1 MSILLFTITEATS
14 AEIQIRGK
22 KKCYMRIIIG
32 RNLSHKFHF
41 IEFCFKGSFVSASC
55 KLFK

>member
-22 KKCYMRIIIG
+22 KKMLHAHY
-32 RNLSHKFHF
+32 NWQK
-41 IEFCFKGSFVSASC
+41 SFS
-55 KLFK
+55 